1 MSENLDELI
10 ICSKC
15 HSVHKRVKLPPK
27 KVAKCSQCGT
37 LLYSNIDDTMQKAFA
52 FAITAFILFI
62 VVNLYPILKVSI
74 AGVETQLV
82 IPQMLYMI
90 FENGFFVIGSILLTV
105 VVLAPFIVLI
115 SFILLGILSNLR
127 LYKRL
132 ARKIILFLI
141 ISRQW
146 AMVDIFTISILVAL
160 VKLLGYAQIHFGVA
174 FFALILFVIVDLFFL
189 KTIRPVELWIYF
201 DRKFADE
208 E

>member
-1 MSENLDELI
+1 LSENLDELI